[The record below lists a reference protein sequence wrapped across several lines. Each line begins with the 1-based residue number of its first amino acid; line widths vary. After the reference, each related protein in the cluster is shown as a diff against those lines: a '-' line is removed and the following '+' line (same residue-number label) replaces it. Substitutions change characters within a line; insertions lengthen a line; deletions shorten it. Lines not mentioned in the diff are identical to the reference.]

1 MGFESARALAWEY
14 QAHPGEISAS
24 LRPRLEEGWK
34 VTRAQYDE
42 MRAIA
47 ERCRRALAQDLREF
61 DFLLTPSAPGEAPA
75 SLASTGD
82 ALFNRAWTLLGNP
95 CVTLP
100 FGHGPNGLPLAVQL
114 VGAFDGDAA
123 LLGWARWGEK
133 ALA

>member
-1 MGFESARALAWEY
+1 M
-14 QAHPGEISAS
+14 
-24 LRPRLEEGWK
+24 
-34 VTRAQYDE
+34 TRAQYDE

-82 ALFNRAWTLLGNP
+82 AVFNRAWTLLGVP

-100 FGHGPNGLPLAVQL
+100 YERGPKGLPLAVQL
-114 VGAFDGDAA
+114 VGPFDADSA
-123 LLGWARWGEK
+123 LLGWARWAES
-133 ALA
+133 ALS